1 MTDLVLCDL
10 PEPPASAKVPSWSPF
25 CLKVHRALTLA
36 ELPYAVRR
44 GRAPADF
51 AHLNPRRQVPVLLV
65 DGEPVVD
72 STRILG
78 VVAALAPAAG
88 LVPRDPRVRA
98 EAWLW
103 EEWADRALG
112 THVVA
117 ARWLDEPNWE
127 ALRDTFFGKAP
138 WFVKH
143 FVSPRIR
150 AKVLAGLR
158 EHDVSQ
164 ACVTLYHDELR
175 RLLDLLETRAPLDGF
190 WLQTERA
197 TVADVAISAMLD
209 SLRAGLTPWQAREI
223 TLRPALT
230 DYLDRLADPM
240 CHAVSQRAAA

>member
-10 PEPPASAKVPSWSPF
+10 PEPPASAKVPSWSPS
-25 CLKVHRALTLA
+25 CLKVHRALGLA
-36 ELPYAVRR
+36 ALPYAVRR
-44 GRAPADF
+44 VPADF
-51 AHLNPRRQVPVLLV
+51 AHLDPRRHVPVLFV
-65 DGEPVVD
+65 DGEAVSD
-72 STRILG
+72 STRILD
-78 VVAALAPAAG
+78 VIAQLAPDAR
-88 LVPRDPRVRA
+88 LVPREPRLRA

-117 ARWLDEPNWE
+117 ARWLDERNWVS
-127 ALRDTFFGKAP
+127 LRDTFFGNAP

-158 EHDVSQ
+158 EHDVTR
-164 ACVTLYHDELR
+164 ACVTLYHGELR
-175 RLLDLLETRAPLDGF
+175 RVLDLLEARAPLDGF
-190 WLQTERA
+190 WLATERA
-197 TVADVAISAMLD
+197 TVADIAISSMLD

-230 DYLDRLADPM
+230 DYLDRLADGS
-240 CHAVSQRAAA
+240 CHAVAQRAAA